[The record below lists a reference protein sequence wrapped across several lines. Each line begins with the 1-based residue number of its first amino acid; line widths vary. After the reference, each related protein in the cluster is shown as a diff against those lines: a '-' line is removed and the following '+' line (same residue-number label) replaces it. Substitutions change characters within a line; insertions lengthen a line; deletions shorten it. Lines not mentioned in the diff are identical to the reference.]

1 MPRKSAIP
9 AALGRRVGSL
19 GLRRCV
25 VVVMVM
31 MVVMVVAQA
40 MVAVMV
46 AVMMV
51 MHGMR
56 RRGGVG
62 GRGGEA
68 DGESRGDEQF
78 LEHD

>member
-1 MPRKSAIP
+1 MAP
-9 AALGRRVGSL
+9 A
-19 GLRRCV
+19 
-25 VVVMVM
+25 M
-31 MVVMVVAQA
+31 MVVVPAKMTVMAM
-40 MVAVMV
+40 MVANV